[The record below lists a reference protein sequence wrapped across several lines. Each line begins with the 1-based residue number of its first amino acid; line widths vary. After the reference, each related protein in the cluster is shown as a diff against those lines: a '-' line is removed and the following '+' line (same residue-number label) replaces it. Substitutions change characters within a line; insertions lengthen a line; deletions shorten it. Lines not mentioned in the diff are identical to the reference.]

1 MTEFVRRHVGPGPDD
16 IQAMLGELGV
26 AALDELIDQA
36 VPAPI
41 RQSEALDLPEA
52 LSETEA
58 LAALRDLA
66 AGNEVFTSLIGT
78 GYSDSITP
86 PVILRNVLENP
97 GWYTAYTPYQPEI
110 SQAAGGLL
118 NFQTMVSDLTGMEL
132 SNASL
137 LDEATAAAEAM
148 ALCRRVSSSTS
159 AAFFVDADCHP
170 QTIDVVQTRAEPLDI
185 KVIVGDPRRD
195 LAGTDV
201 YGVLLQHPGSRRST
215 TTGSWWPKSM
225 HGAGW

>member
-1 MTEFVRRHVGPGPDD
+1 M
-16 IQAMLGELGV
+16 
-26 AALDELIDQA
+26 
-36 VPAPI
+36 PAPI

-110 SQAAGGLL
+110 SQAGWRPPQLPDHGLGPHRYGAVQRL
-118 NFQTMVSDLTGMEL
+118 P
-132 SNASL
+132 

-201 YGVLLQHPGSRRST
+201 YGVLPVPRLQRRST